1 MKLKLGDFDNKRSS
15 EPEVE
20 TAAPTD
26 AVNHEQTEA
35 APSSGGSTRLNISNT
50 VASSS
55 LVTAATPKEPIT
67 PSMAMP
73 AEGLQAKVVDHN
85 AIRKLRLGDTLVDLG
100 YITDAQ
106 LGEALAYQKE
116 HKGERIG
123 SILISLGFVTET
135 QMIGALAEKLNIPV
149 IDISNTKV
157 DIEAVDLIPEQ
168 LAINYV
174 MLPIGMEND
183 RLQLVV
189 NDPLD
194 LYGIEDI
201 RQTTGKVV
209 ELFIAESEPLKKAIN
224 YYYAEITAKEAVT
237 AANSNIDDSSVDE
250 MLIDT
255 SDSTDDTPIIN
266 LVNSLLDKAYADNV
280 SDIHIE
286 PFEKHTMVRM
296 RIDGAMVEYVTLQKN
311 IHASLIA
318 RIKIMGELD
327 IAERRVPQ
335 DGHFRVRIRN
345 QIVNVRVSIIPT
357 TFGEKAV
364 LRMLANNSAI
374 DHPGTFGMNVEN
386 YKKVQN
392 MLGSLNGIIYLTGPT
407 GSGKSTTLYMMLAE
421 LSNRPV
427 NISTIEDPVEKN
439 LPKLNQMQVHPVA
452 GLTFE
457 VGLRALLR
465 QDPDII
471 MVGETRDAET
481 ASISIRAAIT
491 GHLVLSTLHTNDAA
505 SSVIRLVDMG
515 IEPYMVSSALDGI
528 IAQRLVRKV
537 CTYCCSE
544 APLSE
549 DDRQFIGRSIPL
561 VKVAHGCNHCNNSGY
576 NGRIAIHEILVVDRD
591 LRNMISSGANTEEI
605 KEYAIEKQGMKTL
618 RESCIELMEQGIT
631 TVEEF
636 RRVASFD

>member
-1 MKLKLGDFDNKRSS
+1 MKLRIGDFDNKSNTS
-15 EPEVE
+15 MSATTPTQTVPA
-20 TAAPTD
+20 TSTVSPAPAPTPM
-26 AVNHEQTEA
+26 AT
-35 APSSGGSTRLNISNT
+35 APSAPAPTAPAPAQGG
-50 VASSS
+50 
-55 LVTAATPKEPIT
+55 
-67 PSMAMP
+67 M
-73 AEGLQAKVVDHN
+73 VDNN
-85 AIRKLRLGDTLVDLG
+85 AIRKLRLGDTLIEMG
-100 YITDAQ
+100 YITDGQ

-123 SILISLGFVTET
+123 AILITLGFVTEK
-135 QMIGALAEKLNIPV
+135 QMLGALAEKLNIQM
-149 IDISNTKV
+149 IDISNMKV

-168 LAINYV
+168 LATNYC
-174 MLPIGMEND
+174 MLPVGLEND

-201 RQTTGKVV
+201 RQTTGKVI
-209 ELFIAESEPLKKAIN
+209 ELLISEKDPLLNAIN
-224 YYYAEITAKEAVT
+224 YYYAEISAKQAVT
-237 AANSNIDDSSVDE
+237 AANKEMDDGGVDE

-255 SDSTDDTPIIN
+255 SDATDDTPIIN

-286 PFEKHTMVRM
+286 PFEKNTMVRM

-345 QIVNVRVSIIPT
+345 QIVNVRVSLIPT

-374 DHPGTFGMNVEN
+374 DHPGTFGMNEEN
-386 YKKVQN
+386 YKKVQQ

-481 ASISIRAAIT
+481 ANISVRAAIT

-537 CTYCCSE
+537 CTYCCTE

-549 DDRQFIGRSIPL
+549 DDRHFIGRDIPL

-576 NGRIAIHEILVVDRD
+576 NGRISIHEILVIDKP
-591 LRNMISSGANTEEI
+591 LRKMISQGATTEEI
-605 KEYAIEKQGMKTL
+605 KDYAIEHQGMQTL
-618 RESCIELMEQGIT
+618 RESCIDLMEQGIT